1 MSPETLLPIHLH
13 EALQSRLESNTRLPN
28 RQQYLGA
35 SEVGN
40 CLRYS
45 VAKKLTPESFDA
57 PSMGRM
63 LAGRAMENEVVQLVR
78 MALNGRLRNTG
89 RNQLEVQDSTLPFKA
104 HPDGRI
110 MGDADEDGDGVLEV
124 KTASAAVFK
133 KYQSEGLPQQYIE
146 QVQAQLGLAGLHW
159 GLVVL
164 VSRENLAEMSTFAV
178 KFDPAIYSNLLTR
191 AKAWHEAMICGDLPD
206 GEPNRGYCYNC
217 PFSSSCPQYMAQ
229 RKSVS
234 EGNFPELA
242 RLELECHVEELAG
255 LESALDPLQQ
265 RSTELRERIK
275 NTLHDLGADR
285 VSLAGATVSIVG
297 SSRTSFDSKS
307 FQREAPDMY
316 QRFLKTSTFSTLR
329 VTFRGDN

>member
-13 EALQSRLESNTRLPN
+13 EALQSRLEANSKLPG
-28 RQQYLGA
+28 RQTYLGA
-35 SEVGN
+35 SEVGG

-57 PSMGRM
+57 LSMGRM

-110 MGDADEDGDGVLEV
+110 MGDNGDGDGVLEV

-133 KYQSEGLPQQYIE
+133 RYQSEGLPQQYIE

-164 VSRENLAEMSTFAV
+164 VSRENLAEMATFPIQFNPV
-178 KFDPAIYSNLLTR
+178 TYSNLLTR
-191 AKAWHEAMICGDLPD
+191 AKTWHEAMICGDLPD

-217 PFSSSCPQYMAQ
+217 PFSSNCPQHLAQ
-229 RKSVS
+229 RKAVS
-234 EGNFPELA
+234 EGDFPELA
-242 RLELECHVEELAG
+242 RLELECHTEELAG
-255 LESALDPLQQ
+255 IESQLDPLQQ

-275 NTLHDLGADR
+275 STLHDLGADR
-285 VSLAGATVSIVG
+285 VSLTGATVSIVG
-297 SSRTSFDSKS
+297 SSRTSFDSKA

-316 QRFLKTSTFSTLR
+316 QRFMKTSTFSTLR
-329 VTFRGDN
+329 VTFRGDH